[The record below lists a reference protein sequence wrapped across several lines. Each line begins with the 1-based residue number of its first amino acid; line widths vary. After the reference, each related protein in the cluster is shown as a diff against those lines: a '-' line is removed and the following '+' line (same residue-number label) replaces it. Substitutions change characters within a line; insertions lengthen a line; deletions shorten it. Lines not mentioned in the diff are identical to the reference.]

1 MRLTDL
7 DIIVTAPLHRDGV
20 AVLDIVKLTTD
31 TGITGWGECYASSIG
46 PEAMRAVITDVFSRY
61 FLNENPENVE
71 RMFRRTFSSG
81 FTQRPDLTVMG
92 AFSGLEIAC
101 WDILGKDRDRPV
113 WALLGGMMNERV
125 RAYSYL
131 YPMAHHDVSQFWTN
145 AEWNAESAADL
156 VARGYTSG
164 QG

>member
-1 MRLTDL
+1 
-7 DIIVTAPLHRDGV
+7 VP
-20 AVLDIVKLTTD
+20 
-31 TGITGWGECYASSIG
+31 SS
-46 PEAMRAVITDVFSRY
+46 TDVFTRY

-101 WDILGKDRDRPV
+101 WDILGKDRERPV
-113 WALLGGMMNERV
+113 WALLGGMINERV

-131 YPMAHHDVSQFWTN
+131 ISNGASRCYPN
-145 AEWNAESAADL
+145 
-156 VARGYTSG
+156 SG
-164 QG
+164 QMQN